1 MARSESWDMTMRGYL
16 PATLWRMRVRG
27 RALLLV
33 LPGCLG
39 LISCGAALP
48 TGGTGSSGP
57 SVSPSRPTVQ
67 VTIPADGV
75 ALAAF
80 GYANGPVAQFSLPR
94 TSYLV
99 SKVDQPN
106 NVTAVLSRPSP
117 SEVAEYLR
125 RALPATGFTMNQDD
139 RITLTMT
146 FDGYGW
152 TGSFTANAG
161 TSAVLLRPS

>member
-1 MARSESWDMTMRGYL
+1 MRGYL

-33 LPGCLG
+33 LPACLG

-48 TGGTGSSGP
+48 TGRGSSGT
-57 SVSPSRPTVQ
+57 SVSPARPTVQ
-67 VTIPADGV
+67 VSIPADGV

-80 GYANGPVAQFSLPR
+80 GYTNGPVAQFSLPR
-94 TSYLV
+94 TSFLV

-106 NVTAVLSRPSP
+106 NVAAVLSRPAP
-117 SEVAEYLR
+117 GEVAEYLR
-125 RALPATGFTMNQDD
+125 RALPATGFTISQDD
-139 RITLTMT
+139 RATVTMT

-152 TGSFTANAG
+152 AGSFTANAG

>member
-1 MARSESWDMTMRGYL
+1 MRGYL

-33 LPGCLG
+33 LPACLG
-39 LISCGAALP
+39 LVSCGAALP
-48 TGGTGSSGP
+48 AGEAGSSG
-57 SVSPSRPTVQ
+57 SSSPSGPTVQ
-67 VTIPADGV
+67 VSIPGDG
-75 ALAAF
+75 APLAAF
-80 GYANGPVAQFSLPR
+80 GYTNGPVAQFSLPK
-94 TSYLV
+94 TSSLV

-106 NVTAVLSRPSP
+106 NVAAVLSRPAP
-117 SEVAEYLR
+117 AEVADYLR
-125 RALPATGFTMNQDD
+125 RALPATGFTINTDD
-139 RITLTMT
+139 RAAVTMT

>member
-1 MARSESWDMTMRGYL
+1 MRGYL

-33 LPGCLG
+33 LPACLG

-48 TGGTGSSGP
+48 TRTGSSGP
-57 SVSPSRPTVQ
+57 SVSPSGPSLQ
-67 VTIPADGV
+67 ISIPADGV

-80 GYANGPVAQFSLPR
+80 GYTNGPVVQFSLPK
-94 TSYLV
+94 TSSLV

-106 NVTAVLSRPSP
+106 NVAAVLSRPP
-117 SEVAEYLR
+117 PAEVADYLR
-125 RALPATGFTMNQDD
+125 RALPATGFTIDQDD
-139 RITLTMT
+139 RATVTMT